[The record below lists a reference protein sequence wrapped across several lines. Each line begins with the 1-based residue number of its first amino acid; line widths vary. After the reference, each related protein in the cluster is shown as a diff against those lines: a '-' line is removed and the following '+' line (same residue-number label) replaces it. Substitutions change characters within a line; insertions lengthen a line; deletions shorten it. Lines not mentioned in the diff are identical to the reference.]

1 MVCGISQLDTVAREP
16 YFVKAH
22 ELMMNPVTESVYAEP
37 LKYVVNRGVDGVV
50 TVKLPLTDANGPLKQ
65 ILFFLRRTD
74 AVSKYAEWTTF
85 GATLESEE
93 DPTFA
98 PYRPLLQHAQ
108 LMVGTA
114 VFADEDE
121 AWWRAAGNVSMPGGI
136 RGYGNYIYAY
146 NFAESPTAFSP
157 SGSVNAGRA
166 DLFLTLSVAPPPGV
180 EWTVSVFFVS
190 TNFMRFEN
198 GLANQ
203 VFSD

>member
-1 MVCGISQLDTVAREP
+1 
-16 YFVKAH
+16 
-22 ELMMNPVTESVYAEP
+22 
-37 LKYVVNRGVDGVV
+37 
-50 TVKLPLTDANGPLKQ
+50 
-65 ILFFLRRTD
+65 
-74 AVSKYAEWTTF
+74 
-85 GATLESEE
+85 LESEE

-121 AWWRAAGNVSMPGGI
+121 AWWRAAGNVIMPGGI

-146 NFAESPTAFSP
+146 NFAEKPVAFSP
-157 SGSVNAGRA
+157 SGSANAGRA
-166 DLFLTLSVAPPPGV
+166 DMWLTLTVAPPFVDGASV
-180 EWTVSVFFVS
+180 EWTASVFFVS

-198 GLANQ
+198 GLVNQ